1 MSDTTLITGGTIV
14 TAEGEFT
21 GDVLIEGETISAVG
35 RLAGTGGTESATV
48 VDASGCF
55 VLPGLI
61 DNHTHLSMPFMG
73 MMSSDDY
80 DTGTRAAAAGGVT
93 CLVDFAIQR
102 EPDNL
107 RSALEQWSAR
117 ADGAAHVDYGFH
129 MAITNGS
136 APVLQDMGAMVDAGV
151 CSFKLF
157 MAYKGE
163 LMARDDVLTAC
174 MERARDLGALTM
186 VHAENGDIVDLL
198 VTRALARGDTSA
210 PFHALTRPEFVEAEA
225 TGRAARIAESVG
237 APLFVVHVTCAASAA
252 EIEAAQ
258 QRGAPVS
265 GETCVQ
271 YLTNTVEDLARPGVE
286 GCRYICSPP
295 LRDGANHAPLWGYVK
310 RGVLESIST
319 DHCPFTDEQK
329 ARGLENFSLV
339 PNGLA
344 MIQHRLTKLWDEGVV
359 PGRITRSELVARTS
373 TTVAHRFGLRTKGAL
388 LPGRDADVVVLDPA
402 APRPYGRATSLMNVD
417 YDLFEGETASAS
429 VRHTFSR
436 GTLVY
441 DRGEILTQPGHGR
454 FVARSL
460 AAAPQP
466 AAA

>member
-1 MSDTTLITGGTIV
+1 MSNTTLISGGTVI
-14 TAEGEFT
+14 TADDEFR
-21 GDVLIEGETISAVG
+21 GDVLIEGEAISAVG
-35 RLAGTGGTESATV
+35 RVSAPDGATV
-48 VDASGCF
+48 IDAAGCF

-107 RSALEQWSAR
+107 QSALEQWSDR
-117 ADGAAHVDYGFH
+117 AAGAAHVDYGFH

-136 APVLQDMGAMVDAGV
+136 EPVLDDMGAMTEAGI

-174 MERARDLGALTM
+174 MERARDLNALTM
-186 VHAENGDIVDLL
+186 VHAENGDIIDLL

-210 PFHALTRPEFVEAEA
+210 LNHALTRPEFVEAEA

-237 APLFVVHVTCAASAA
+237 APLFVVHVTCAAAAA
-252 EIEAAQ
+252 EIEASQ
-258 QRGAPVS
+258 LRGGPVT

-271 YLTNTVEDLARPGVE
+271 YLTNCIEDLRKPGVA

-295 LRDGANHAPLWGYVK
+295 LREASNHEPLWEYLA

-329 ARGLENFSLV
+329 ARGLDNFSLV

-344 MIQHRLTKLWDEGVV
+344 LIQHRLAKLWDEGVV
-359 PGRITRSELVARTS
+359 PGKLTRSQLVDRTS
-373 TTVAHRFGLRTKGAL
+373 TTIARRFGLSRKGAI
-388 LPGRDADVVVLDPA
+388 LPGKDADIVVFDPN
-402 APRPYGRATSLMNVD
+402 APRPYGKATSLMNVD
-417 YDLFEGETASAS
+417 YDLYEGETASAS
-429 VRHTFSR
+429 VRHTFCR
-436 GTLVY
+436 GTMVY
-441 DRGEILTQPGHGR
+441 DRGAILTAPGHGR
-454 FVARSL
+454 FVKRSL
-460 AAAPQP
+460 AGTAR
-466 AAA
+466 

>member
-1 MSDTTLITGGTIV
+1 MSTTTLISGGTVV
-14 TAEGEFT
+14 TADDEFR
-21 GDVLIEGETISAVG
+21 GDVLIEGETIAAVG
-35 RLAGTGGTESATV
+35 RVHAPEAATV
-48 VDASGCF
+48 IDAGGCF

-73 MMSSDDY
+73 MMSADDY

-117 ADGAAHVDYGFH
+117 AEGAAHVDYGFH

-136 APVLQDMGAMVDAGV
+136 EPVLEDMAAMVEAGL

-198 VTRALARGDTSA
+198 VRRALAKGDTA
-210 PFHALTRPEFVEAEA
+210 ALNHALTRPEFVEAEA

-237 APLFVVHVTCAASAA
+237 AQLFVVHVTCAAAAA
-252 EIEAAQ
+252 EIEASQ
-258 QRGAPVS
+258 LRGGPVT

-271 YLTNTVEDLARPGVE
+271 YLTNSIEDLRRPGVE

-295 LRDGANHAPLWGYVK
+295 LRDASNHEPLWRYLA
-310 RGVLESIST
+310 RGVLESVST

-344 MIQHRLTKLWDEGVV
+344 VIQHRLAKLWDEGVLT
-359 PGRITRSELVARTS
+359 GRLSRSQLVDRTS
-373 TTVAHRFGLRTKGAL
+373 TRIAQRFGLGNKGAV
-388 LPGRDADVVVLDPA
+388 LPGKDADIVVWDPNTP
-402 APRPYGRATSLMNVD
+402 APTAGRPR
-417 YDLFEGETASAS
+417 
-429 VRHTFSR
+429 
-436 GTLVY
+436 
-441 DRGEILTQPGHGR
+441 
-454 FVARSL
+454 
-460 AAAPQP
+460 
-466 AAA
+466 

>member
-1 MSDTTLITGGTIV
+1 VSKTTLISGGTVV
-14 TAEGEFT
+14 TADDEFY
-21 GDVLIEGETISAVG
+21 GDVLIDGESIAAVG
-35 RLAGTGGTESATV
+35 CVSAPEGATV

-102 EPDNL
+102 DPDNL
-107 RSALEQWSAR
+107 HSALEQWSAR

-136 APVLQDMGAMVDAGV
+136 DAVLDDMEAMVDAGL

-174 MERARDLGALTM
+174 MERARDLNALTM

-198 VTRALARGDTSA
+198 VKRALAKGDTSA
-210 PFHALTRPEFVEAEA
+210 IHHALTRPEFVEAEA

-237 APLFVVHVTCAASAA
+237 APLFVVHVTCAAAAA
-252 EIEAAQ
+252 EIEASQ
-258 QRGAPVS
+258 LRGGPVT

-271 YLTNTVEDLARPGVE
+271 YLTNSIEDLKRPGVE

-295 LRDGANHAPLWGYVK
+295 LRDASNQQPLWEYLS
-310 RGVLESIST
+310 RGVLESVST

-329 ARGLENFSLV
+329 ARGLDNFSLV

-344 MIQHRLTKLWDEGVV
+344 MIQHRLAKLWDEGVV
-359 PGRITRSELVARTS
+359 PGKLTRSQLVDRTA
-373 TTVAHRFGLRTKGAL
+373 TTVARRFGLSQKGAI
-388 LPGRDADVVVLDPA
+388 LPGKDADVVVFDPN
-402 APRPYGRATSLMNVD
+402 APRAYGKANSLMNVD
-417 YDLFEGETASAS
+417 YDLYEGETASAS

-441 DRGEILTQPGHGR
+441 DRGEILTDPGHGR
-454 FVARSL
+454 FVKRSL
-460 AAAPQP
+460 AAAS
-466 AAA
+466 